1 MATTGM
7 WAVKSRLDHLVN
19 YVSNPLKTVTQY
31 VISDEKTLEKQYVS
45 YLNCSFENPRENMEN
60 TKKHYH
66 DEIKILAFHGYQSF
80 EEDEIDADKAHEL
93 GVEFAKKM
101 WGDRFEV
108 IVSTHLDTD
117 NIHNHFL
124 INSTSFV
131 DGKRYCNTYN
141 DIQRMRNV
149 SDELCRE
156 HGLSV
161 IEQRRNVSKSRGYYF
176 QEKTLRSMIKE
187 DIDEAIS
194 ISYAPTQF
202 YNELQLLGYQYTIKE
217 KSISVIHPMSRKPIR
232 LKTLGSDYTNERL
245 IERILDNNKIR
256 QDGFERYDR
265 LGFNIRPYFEKYRQ
279 GKLTGL
285 QRLFIHYQFKLKILP
300 KINRTRPSPEY
311 QEEVIKA
318 AKKLDTI
325 SWQTIIICEFKI
337 ETLDDLKVVMNGFE
351 KQIKELV
358 STRQKYRNQTRY
370 CHDEKEIKELQKK
383 AKELSPKIGL
393 LRKWLRYCEGIEEQ
407 SLEMTQFLEKVEH
420 TKSRKDKAYERN

>member
-31 VISDEKTLEKQYVS
+31 VINGEKTIEKRYVS

-66 DEIKILAFHGYQSF
+66 DESQILAFHGYQSF
-80 EEDEIDADKAHEL
+80 EEDEIDADKAHEI

-124 INSTSFV
+124 LNSTSFV

-161 IEQRRNVSKSRGYYF
+161 IEQRQYVSKSRGYCF
-176 QEKTLRSMIKE
+176 REKTLRNIIKE
-187 DIDEAIS
+187 DIDEALS
-194 ISYAPTQF
+194 ISYTPTQF
-202 YNELQLLGYQYTIKE
+202 YNELQLLGYEYKRTE
-217 KSISVIHPMSRKPIR
+217 NNISVTHPLSKKPIR
-232 LKTLGSDYTNERL
+232 LKILGSDYTNERL
-245 IERILDNNKIR
+245 MERILDNNKIR

-393 LRKWLRYCEGIEEQ
+393 LRKWLSYCEGIEEQ
-407 SLEMTQFLEKVEH
+407 SLEMSKFLEEVEH

>member
-31 VISDEKTLEKQYVS
+31 VINDEKTLEKRYVS
-45 YLNCSFENPRENMEN
+45 YLNCSFENPKENMEN

-66 DEIKILAFHGYQSF
+66 DESQILAFHGYQSF

-101 WGDRFEV
+101 WGDRFEI

-149 SDELCRE
+149 SDELCIA

-161 IEQRRNVSKSRGYYF
+161 IEQRQYVSKSRGYCF
-176 QEKTLRSMIKE
+176 REKTLRSMIKE

-194 ISYAPTQF
+194 ISYTPTQF

-245 IERILDNNKIR
+245 IERILDYNKV
-256 QDGFERYDR
+256 QQNGFERYDR
-265 LGFNIRPYFEKYRQ
+265 LGFNIRPYFEKYKQKR
-279 GKLTGL
+279 LTRL
-285 QRLFIHYQFKLKILP
+285 QRLFLHYQYVLKILP
-300 KINRTRPSPEY
+300 KTNRTKPSPEY
-311 QEEVIKA
+311 RDEVIKA
-318 AKKLDTI
+318 VKKLDTL
-325 SWQTIIICEFKI
+325 SWQTIIICKFDI
-337 ETLDDLKVVMNGFE
+337 QTFDDLKIVMNGFE
-351 KQIKELV
+351 KQIKELE
-358 STRQKYRNQTRY
+358 TKRQKYRNQIRY
-370 CHDEKEIKELQKK
+370 CIDEKEIQELKNK
-383 AKELSPKIGL
+383 AKALTPEIGL
-393 LRKWLRYCEGIEEQ
+393 LRKWLSYCEGIEKQ
-407 SLEMTQFLEKVEH
+407 SLKMSKFLEEVEH

>member
-31 VISDEKTLEKQYVS
+31 VINDEKTLEKRYVS
-45 YLNCSFENPRENMEN
+45 YLNCSFENPRDNMEN

-66 DEIKILAFHGYQSF
+66 DESQILAFHGYQSF

-124 INSTSFV
+124 INSTSFA

-161 IEQRRNVSKSRGYYF
+161 IEQRRNVSKSRGYCF

-232 LKTLGSDYTNERL
+232 LKTLGSDYTNEKL
-245 IERILDNNKIR
+245 MERILDNNKIR

-265 LGFNIRPYFEKYRQ
+265 LGFNIRPYFERYRQ

-311 QEEVIKA
+311 QEEIIKA

-393 LRKWLRYCEGIEEQ
+393 LRKWLSYCEGIEEQ
-407 SLEMTQFLEKVEH
+407 SLEMSKFLEKVEH
-420 TKSRKDKAYERN
+420 TKSRKDKSYERN

>member
-31 VISDEKTLEKQYVS
+31 VINDEKTLEKRYVS

-66 DEIKILAFHGYQSF
+66 DESQILAFHGYQSF

-108 IVSTHLDTD
+108 IVSTHIDTD

-124 INSTSFV
+124 VNSTSFV

-161 IEQRRNVSKSRGYYF
+161 IEQRRNVSKSRGYCF

-194 ISYAPTQF
+194 ISYTPTQF
-202 YNELQLLGYQYTIKE
+202 YNELQLLGYEYKRTE
-217 KSISVIHPMSRKPIR
+217 NNISVQHPMSRKSIR
-232 LKTLGSDYTNERL
+232 LKSLGSDYTNERL
-245 IERILDNNKIR
+245 MERILDKNKIR

-300 KINRTRPSPEY
+300 KTNRTRPSPEY

-351 KQIKELV
+351 KQMNELV

-370 CHDEKEIKELQKK
+370 CRDEKEIKELQKK

-393 LRKWLRYCEGIEEQ
+393 LRKWLSYCEGIEEQ
-407 SLEMTQFLEKVEH
+407 SLEMSKFLEEVEH
-420 TKSRKDKAYERN
+420 TKSRKDKTYERN

>member
-31 VISDEKTLEKQYVS
+31 VINDEKTLEKRYVS

-66 DEIKILAFHGYQSF
+66 DESKILAFHGYQSF

-149 SDELCRE
+149 SDELCKE

-161 IEQRRNVSKSRGYYF
+161 IEQRKNVSKSRGYCF
-176 QEKTLRSMIKE
+176 QEKTLRNIVKE
-187 DIDEAIS
+187 DIDEALS
-194 ISYAPTQF
+194 ISYTLTQF
-202 YNELQLLGYQYTIKE
+202 YNELQLLGYEYKRTE
-217 KSISVIHPMSRKPIR
+217 NNISVTHPMIKKPIR

-245 IERILDNNKIR
+245 MERILDNNKIR

-300 KINRTRPSPEY
+300 KINRTKPSPEY
-311 QEEVIKA
+311 REELIKA
-318 AKKLDTI
+318 TKKLDMI
-325 SWQTIIICEFKI
+325 KWQIIIICKFDIK
-337 ETLDDLKVVMNGFE
+337 TFDDLKIVMNEFE
-351 KQIKELV
+351 KQISDLV

-407 SLEMTQFLEKVEH
+407 ALEMTKFLEKVEH

>member
-31 VISDEKTLEKQYVS
+31 VVNDEKTLEKRYVS

-66 DEIKILAFHGYQSF
+66 DESQILAFHGYQSF

-124 INSTSFV
+124 VNSTSFV

-161 IEQRRNVSKSRGYYF
+161 IEQRRNVSKSRGYCF

-245 IERILDNNKIR
+245 MERILDNNKIR

-407 SLEMTQFLEKVEH
+407 SLEMSKFLEKVEH
-420 TKSRKDKAYERN
+420 TKSRKDKAHERN

>member
-31 VISDEKTLEKQYVS
+31 VINDEKTLEKRYVS

-66 DEIKILAFHGYQSF
+66 DESQILAFHGYQSF
-80 EEDEIDADKAHEL
+80 EEDEIDADKAHKL

-131 DGKRYCNTYN
+131 DGKRYYNTYN

-156 HGLSV
+156 YGLSV
-161 IEQRRNVSKSRGYYF
+161 IEKRSHVSKSRAYCF
-176 QEKTLRSMIKE
+176 QEKTLKSMIKE

-194 ISYAPTQF
+194 ISYTPTQF
-202 YNELQLLGYQYTIKE
+202 YNELQLLGYEYKISE
-217 KSISVIHPMSRKPIR
+217 KNISVKHPMSRKFIR
-232 LKTLGSDYTNERL
+232 LKSLGSDYTNERL
-245 IERILDNNKIR
+245 MKRILDYNKV
-256 QDGFERYDR
+256 QQNGFERYNR
-265 LGFNIRPYFEKYRQ
+265 LGFDIRPYFEKYKQR
-279 GKLTGL
+279 KLTGL
-285 QRLFIHYQFKLKILP
+285 QRLFLHYQYVLKILP
-300 KINRTRPSPEY
+300 KTNRTKPSPEY
-311 QEEVIKA
+311 REEVIRA

-325 SWQTIIICEFKI
+325 TYQTTIICKFDIQTF
-337 ETLDDLKVVMNGFE
+337 DDLKVVIDGFE
-351 KQIKELV
+351 KQINELV
-358 STRQKYRNQTRY
+358 STRQKYRNQIRY
-370 CHDEKEIKELQKK
+370 CDDEKEIQELKNK
-383 AKELSPKIGL
+383 AKELTPEIGL
-393 LRKWLRYCEGIEEQ
+393 LRRWFGYCKEIEEQ
-407 SLEMTQFLEKVEH
+407 SLHINEFLEEKVN

>member
-31 VISDEKTLEKQYVS
+31 VINDEKTLEKRYVS

-66 DEIKILAFHGYQSF
+66 DESQILAFHGYQSF
-80 EEDEIDADKAHEL
+80 EEDEIDADKAHEI
-93 GVEFAKKM
+93 GVEFARKM

-141 DIQRMRNV
+141 DIQKMRNV

-161 IEQRRNVSKSRGYYF
+161 IEQRKNVSKSRGYCF
-176 QEKTLRSMIKE
+176 REKTLRSMIKE

-245 IERILDNNKIR
+245 MERILDNNKIR

-311 QEEVIKA
+311 QEEIIKA
-318 AKKLDTI
+318 AKKLDII

-337 ETLDDLKVVMNGFE
+337 ETLDDLKVIMNGFE

-358 STRQKYRNQTRY
+358 SIRQKYRNQTRY

-393 LRKWLRYCEGIEEQ
+393 LRKWLSYCEGIEEQ
-407 SLEMTQFLEKVEH
+407 SLEMSKFLEEVEH

>member
-31 VISDEKTLEKQYVS
+31 VINDEKTLEKQYVS

-66 DEIKILAFHGYQSF
+66 DESKILAFHGYQSF
-80 EEDEIDADKAHEL
+80 EEDEIDADLAHQI
-93 GVEFAKKM
+93 GIQFAEKM
-101 WGDRFEV
+101 WGERFEV
-108 IVSTHLDTD
+108 IVTTHLNTD

-124 INSTSFV
+124 VNSTSFV

-141 DIQRMRNV
+141 DIQNMRNL

-161 IEQRRNVSKSRGYYF
+161 IEQRRNISKSRAYCF
-176 QEKTLRSMIKE
+176 QERTLRSMVQE

-194 ISYAPTQF
+194 ISYTWTQF
-202 YNELQLLGYQYTIKE
+202 YNELQLLGYQYKIKE
-217 KSISVIHPMSRKPIR
+217 KNISVMHPMSRKPIR

-245 IERILDNNKIR
+245 EKRILDDNKIR
-256 QDGFERYDR
+256 QDGFERYSR
-265 LGFNIRPYFEKYRQ
+265 LDFNIRPYFEKYKRGQ
-279 GKLTGL
+279 LTGL
-285 QRLFIHYQFKLKILP
+285 QRLFIHYQYKLKILP

-311 QEEVIKA
+311 QKEVIKA

-325 SWQTIIICEFKI
+325 SWQTIILCKFKI
-337 ETLDDLKVVMNGFE
+337 QTYDDLKIVMNGFE
-351 KQIKELV
+351 KQINELV

-370 CHDEKEIKELQKK
+370 CKDEIKIQQLKKK
-383 AKELSPKIGL
+383 AKELSPQIGL
-393 LRKWLRYCEGIEEQ
+393 LRKWLGYCEGIEEK
-407 SLEMTQFLEKVEH
+407 SLQMTKFLEEVVN
-420 TKSRKDKAYERN
+420 TKSRKDEVHERN

>member
-31 VISDEKTLEKQYVS
+31 VINDEKTLEKRYVS

-66 DEIKILAFHGYQSF
+66 DESKILAFHGYQSF

-108 IVSTHLDTD
+108 VVSTHLDTD

-141 DIQRMRNV
+141 DIQRMRKV

-161 IEQRRNVSKSRGYYF
+161 IEQRQYVSKSRGYCF
-176 QEKTLRSMIKE
+176 QEKTLRNIVKE
-187 DIDEAIS
+187 DIDEALS
-194 ISYAPTQF
+194 ISYTLTQF

-245 IERILDNNKIR
+245 MERILDNNKIR

-337 ETLDDLKVVMNGFE
+337 KTLDDLKVVMNGFE
-351 KQIKELV
+351 KQIKDLV
-358 STRQKYRNQTRY
+358 SKRQKYRNQTRY

-383 AKELSPKIGL
+383 GKELSPKIGL

-407 SLEMTQFLEKVEH
+407 SLEMSKFLEKVEH
-420 TKSRKDKAYERN
+420 TKSRKDKAHERN

>member
-31 VISDEKTLEKQYVS
+31 VINDEKTLEKRYVS

-66 DEIKILAFHGYQSF
+66 DESQILAFHGYQSF

-124 INSTSFV
+124 VNSTSFV

-141 DIQRMRNV
+141 DIQRMRNI

-156 HGLSV
+156 YGLSV
-161 IEQRRNVSKSRGYYF
+161 IEQRSNVNKSRAYCF
-176 QEKTLRSMIKE
+176 QEKTLKSMIQE

-194 ISYAPTQF
+194 ISYTPTQF
-202 YNELQLLGYQYTIKE
+202 YNELQLLGYEYKISE
-217 KSISVIHPMSRKPIR
+217 KK
-232 LKTLGSDYTNERL
+232 
-245 IERILDNNKIR
+245 
-256 QDGFERYDR
+256 
-265 LGFNIRPYFEKYRQ
+265 YF
-279 GKLTGL
+279 
-285 QRLFIHYQFKLKILP
+285 
-300 KINRTRPSPEY
+300 
-311 QEEVIKA
+311 
-318 AKKLDTI
+318 
-325 SWQTIIICEFKI
+325 C
-337 ETLDDLKVVMNGFE
+337 
-351 KQIKELV
+351 
-358 STRQKYRNQTRY
+358 
-370 CHDEKEIKELQKK
+370 
-383 AKELSPKIGL
+383 
-393 LRKWLRYCEGIEEQ
+393 
-407 SLEMTQFLEKVEH
+407 
-420 TKSRKDKAYERN
+420 

>member
-1 MATTGM
+1 MATTGI
-7 WAVKSRLDHLVN
+7 WAVKSRLDHLVK

-31 VISDEKTLEKQYVS
+31 VINDEKTLEKRYVS
-45 YLNCSFENPRENMEN
+45 YLNCSFDNPKLSMVN
-60 TKKHYH
+60 TKKHFH
-66 DEIKILAFHGYQSF
+66 DESEILAFHGYQSF

-141 DIQRMRNV
+141 DIQKMRNV

-161 IEQRRNVSKSRGYYF
+161 IEQRQYVSKSRGYYF

-194 ISYAPTQF
+194 ISYTPTQF
-202 YNELQLLGYQYTIKE
+202 YNELQLLGYEYKITE
-217 KSISVIHPMSRKPIR
+217 NNISVKHPMSRKLIR
-232 LKTLGSDYTNERL
+232 LKSIGNEYTNERL
-245 IERILDNNKIR
+245 VERILDYNKV
-256 QDGFERYDR
+256 QQNGFERYDR
-265 LGFNIRPYFEKYRQ
+265 LGFDIRPYFEKYKQKR
-279 GKLTGL
+279 LTWL
-285 QRLFIHYQFKLKILP
+285 QRLFLHYQYVLKILP
-300 KINRTRPSPEY
+300 KTNRTKPSPEY
-311 QEEVIKA
+311 RDEVIKA
-318 AKKLDTI
+318 AKKLDTL
-325 SWQTIIICEFKI
+325 SWQTIIICKFDI
-337 ETLDDLKVVMNGFE
+337 QTFDDLKIVMNSFE
-351 KQIKELV
+351 KQIKELET
-358 STRQKYRNQTRY
+358 TRQKYRNQIRY
-370 CHDEKEIKELQKK
+370 CDDEKEIQELKNK
-383 AKELSPKIGL
+383 AKALTPEIGL
-393 LRKWLRYCEGIEEQ
+393 LRKWLSYCKGIEEQ
-407 SLEMTQFLEKVEH
+407 SLEMTKFLEEVEH

>member
-31 VISDEKTLEKQYVS
+31 VVNDEKTLEKRYVS

-66 DEIKILAFHGYQSF
+66 DESQILAFHGYQSF
-80 EEDEIDADKAHEL
+80 EEDEIDADKAHEI

-161 IEQRRNVSKSRGYYF
+161 IEQRRNVR
-176 QEKTLRSMIKE
+176 
-187 DIDEAIS
+187 D
-194 ISYAPTQF
+194 
-202 YNELQLLGYQYTIKE
+202 
-217 KSISVIHPMSRKPIR
+217 
-232 LKTLGSDYTNERL
+232 
-245 IERILDNNKIR
+245 
-256 QDGFERYDR
+256 
-265 LGFNIRPYFEKYRQ
+265 
-279 GKLTGL
+279 
-285 QRLFIHYQFKLKILP
+285 
-300 KINRTRPSPEY
+300 
-311 QEEVIKA
+311 
-318 AKKLDTI
+318 
-325 SWQTIIICEFKI
+325 
-337 ETLDDLKVVMNGFE
+337 
-351 KQIKELV
+351 
-358 STRQKYRNQTRY
+358 
-370 CHDEKEIKELQKK
+370 
-383 AKELSPKIGL
+383 
-393 LRKWLRYCEGIEEQ
+393 
-407 SLEMTQFLEKVEH
+407 
-420 TKSRKDKAYERN
+420 

>member
-31 VISDEKTLEKQYVS
+31 VVNDEKTLEKRYVS

-66 DEIKILAFHGYQSF
+66 DESQILAFHGYQSF
-80 EEDEIDADKAHEL
+80 EEDEIDADKAHEI

-161 IEQRRNVSKSRGYYF
+161 IEQRRNVSKSRGYCF

-187 DIDEAIS
+187 EIDEAIS

-217 KSISVIHPMSRKPIR
+217 KSISVIHPMSRKSIR
-232 LKTLGSDYTNERL
+232 LKTLGNDYTNERL
-245 IERILDNNKIR
+245 MERILDNNKIR

-265 LGFNIRPYFEKYRQ
+265 LGFNIRPYFEKYRR

-300 KINRTRPSPEY
+300 KSNRTKPSPEY
-311 QEEVIKA
+311 RDEIIKA
-318 AKKLDTI
+318 SKKLDMI
-325 SWQTIIICEFKI
+325 KWQTIIICKLYMSF
-337 ETLDDLKVVMNGFE
+337 
-351 KQIKELV
+351 
-358 STRQKYRNQTRY
+358 
-370 CHDEKEIKELQKK
+370 
-383 AKELSPKIGL
+383 
-393 LRKWLRYCEGIEEQ
+393 
-407 SLEMTQFLEKVEH
+407 
-420 TKSRKDKAYERN
+420 

>member
-31 VISDEKTLEKQYVS
+31 VINGEKTIEKRYVS

-66 DEIKILAFHGYQSF
+66 DESQILAFHGYQSF
-80 EEDEIDADKAHEL
+80 EEDEIDADKAHEI

-124 INSTSFV
+124 LNSTSFV

-161 IEQRRNVSKSRGYYF
+161 IEQRQYVSKSRGYCF
-176 QEKTLRSMIKE
+176 REKTLRNIIKE
-187 DIDEAIS
+187 DIDEALS
-194 ISYAPTQF
+194 ISYTPTQF
-202 YNELQLLGYQYTIKE
+202 YNELQLLGYEYKRTE
-217 KSISVIHPMSRKPIR
+217 NNISVTHPLSKKPIR
-232 LKTLGSDYTNERL
+232 LKILGSDYTNERL
-245 IERILDNNKIR
+245 MERILDNNKIR

-351 KQIKELV
+351 KQMNELV

-370 CHDEKEIKELQKK
+370 CHNEKEIKELQKK

-393 LRKWLRYCEGIEEQ
+393 LRKWLSYCEGIEEQ
-407 SLEMTQFLEKVEH
+407 SLEMSKFLEEVEY

>member
-31 VISDEKTLEKQYVS
+31 VINDEKTLEKRYVS

-66 DEIKILAFHGYQSF
+66 DESKILAFHGYQSF

-101 WGDRFEV
+101 WGNRFEV

-161 IEQRRNVSKSRGYYF
+161 IEQRRNVSKSRGYCF

-337 ETLDDLKVVMNGFE
+337 ETLDDLRVVMNGFE

-358 STRQKYRNQTRY
+358 SIRQKYRNQTRY

-393 LRKWLRYCEGIEEQ
+393 LRKWLSYCEGIEEQ
-407 SLEMTQFLEKVEH
+407 SLEMSKFLEKVEH
-420 TKSRKDKAYERN
+420 TKSRKEKTYERN

>member
-31 VISDEKTLEKQYVS
+31 VINDEKTLEKRYVS

-66 DEIKILAFHGYQSF
+66 DESQILAFHGYQSF

-124 INSTSFV
+124 VNSTSFV

-141 DIQRMRNV
+141 DIQRMRNI

-156 HGLSV
+156 YGLSV
-161 IEQRRNVSKSRGYYF
+161 IEQRSNVNKSRAYCF
-176 QEKTLRSMIKE
+176 QEKTLKSMIQE

-194 ISYAPTQF
+194 ISYTPTQF
-202 YNELQLLGYQYTIKE
+202 YNELQLLGYEYKISE
-217 KSISVIHPMSRKPIR
+217 KNISVKHPMSRKFIR
-232 LKTLGSDYTNERL
+232 LKSLGSDYTNEKL
-245 IERILDNNKIR
+245 MKRILDYNKV
-256 QDGFERYDR
+256 QQNGFERYDC
-265 LGFNIRPYFEKYRQ
+265 LGFDIRPYFEKYKQKR
-279 GKLTGL
+279 LTGL
-285 QRLFIHYQFKLKILP
+285 QRLFLHYQYVLKILP
-300 KINRTRPSPEY
+300 KTNRTKPSPEY
-311 QEEVIKA
+311 QKEVIKA
-318 AKKLDTI
+318 SQKLDTI
-325 SWQTIIICEFKI
+325 TWQTTIICKFDI
-337 ETLDDLKVVMNGFE
+337 QTLDDLNIVMTGFE
-351 KQIKELV
+351 AEMKKLIA
-358 STRQKYRNQTRY
+358 TRQKYRNQIRY
-370 CHDEKEIKELQKK
+370 CNDEKEIQELKNK
-383 AKELSPKIGL
+383 AKELTPKIGL
-393 LRKWLRYCEGIEEQ
+393 LRKWLGYCEEIEEQ
-407 SLEMTQFLEKVEH
+407 SLHINKFLEEKVNV
-420 TKSRKDKAYERN
+420 KSRKDKAYERN

>member
-31 VISDEKTLEKQYVS
+31 VINGEKTIEKRYVS

-60 TKKHYH
+60 TKKHYR
-66 DEIKILAFHGYQSF
+66 DESQILAFHGYQSF
-80 EEDEIDADKAHEL
+80 EEDEIDADKAHEI

-124 INSTSFV
+124 LNSTSFV

-141 DIQRMRNV
+141 DIQRMRNA

-161 IEQRRNVSKSRGYYF
+161 IEQRQYVSKSRGYCF
-176 QEKTLRSMIKE
+176 QEKTLRNIIKE
-187 DIDEAIS
+187 DIDEALS
-194 ISYAPTQF
+194 ISYTPTQF
-202 YNELQLLGYQYTIKE
+202 YNELQLLGYEYKRTE
-217 KSISVIHPMSRKPIR
+217 NNISVTHPLSKKPIR

-245 IERILDNNKIR
+245 MERILDNNKIR

-407 SLEMTQFLEKVEH
+407 SLEMSKFLEEIEH
-420 TKSRKDKAYERN
+420 TKNRKDRTYERN

>member
-31 VISDEKTLEKQYVS
+31 VINDEKTLEKRYVS

-66 DEIKILAFHGYQSF
+66 DESKILAFHGNQSF

-161 IEQRRNVSKSRGYYF
+161 IEQRKNVSKSRGYCF

-202 YNELQLLGYQYTIKE
+202 YNELQLLGYEYKRTE
-217 KSISVIHPMSRKPIR
+217 NNISVKHPMSRKSIR
-232 LKTLGSDYTNERL
+232 LKTLGNDYTNERL
-245 IERILDNNKIR
+245 MERILDNNKIR

-279 GKLTGL
+279 RKLTGL

-311 QEEVIKA
+311 QEEIIKA

-325 SWQTIIICEFKI
+325 SWQTIIICKFKI

-351 KQIKELV
+351 KQMNELV

-407 SLEMTQFLEKVEH
+407 SLEMSKFLEEVEH
-420 TKSRKDKAYERN
+420 TKSRKDKTYERN

>member
-31 VISDEKTLEKQYVS
+31 VINDKKTLEKRYVS

-60 TKKHYH
+60 TKKHYY
-66 DEIKILAFHGYQSF
+66 DESQILAFHGYQSF
-80 EEDEIDADKAHEL
+80 EEDEIDADKAHEI

-101 WGDRFEV
+101 WGDHFEV

-156 HGLSV
+156 YGLSV
-161 IEQRRNVSKSRGYYF
+161 IEQRRNVSKSRGYCF

-194 ISYAPTQF
+194 ISYTPKQF
-202 YNELQLLGYQYTIKE
+202 YNELQLLGYEYKRTENNISIK
-217 KSISVIHPMSRKPIR
+217 HPMSRKSIR
-232 LKTLGSDYTNERL
+232 LKSIGRDYTNERL
-245 IERILDNNKIR
+245 IERILYDKKMR

-265 LGFNIRPYFEKYRQ
+265 LGFNIRPYFEKYKQ
-279 GKLTGL
+279 GKLIGL

-300 KINRTRPSPEY
+300 KTNRIKPSLEY
-311 QEEVIKA
+311 RDEIIKT
-318 AKKLDTI
+318 AKMLDTI
-325 SWQTIIICEFKI
+325 TIQTTIICKFNIKTF
-337 ETLDDLKVVMNGFE
+337 DDLNVVMNGFE

-370 CHDEKEIKELQKK
+370 CYDEKEIKELQKK

-393 LRKWLRYCEGIEEQ
+393 LRKWLSYCEEIEEQ
-407 SLEMTQFLEKVEH
+407 SLEMSEFLEEVEH
-420 TKSRKDKAYERN
+420 TKSRKDKARERN